1 MTSTTFS
8 ELGLSPDLLDS
19 ISEMGFKTPSPIQ
32 QQAIPLLLQGKDI
45 VGQAQ
50 TGTGKT
56 AAFGIPLI
64 QQLEPDVKEIQALI
78 VCPTRE
84 LAVQVSEELAQIAK
98 KNRYVRLLAVYGGE
112 AIQNQLK
119 ALKRGVN
126 VVVGTPGRMMDHMR
140 RGTINFEHVKMVVLD
155 EADEMLNMG
164 FREDMEYILDTIP
177 KGQRQT
183 VLFSATM
190 PAPILEIAKKFQ
202 RDPKFIKISTG
213 ELTSDNVEQ
222 FYYDIKGQDRFQAL
236 IQTLQAR
243 DHQLSIVFCNT
254 KLRVDELASKLNE
267 KGIKADAL
275 HGDLNQRQR
284 NQVLNAFK
292 SGSTK
297 LLVAT
302 DVAARGIDVNN
313 VDAVYNFD
321 IPLDPEYYVHR
332 IGRTGRAG
340 NKGQSFSFVCGSN
353 DFRRLK
359 QIQAYSKVKI
369 EKIPPPTQADIF
381 RMRRSSLLEELK
393 SRVEDGKIDIH
404 FELMDDYLN
413 KGISQRQLTA
423 ALLSMVIDQPSKDS
437 EEIEEFNSEKKIER
451 EGGRSGGGRSGGG
464 RSRGGRSGGSRSTES
479 RGEGR
484 YGGRKGKPAG
494 KPKFFSGKKRKRT

>member
-1 MTSTTFS
+1 MTSISFFFFFLTQ
-8 ELGLSPDLLDS
+8 DLLS
-19 ISEMGFKTPSPIQ
+19 AISKMGFENPSPIQ
-32 QQAIPLLLQGKDI
+32 QQAIPVLLKGKDI

-64 QQLEPDVKEIQALI
+64 QSIDPSEKNIQALI

-84 LAVQVSEELAQIAK
+84 LAIQVAAELGQLAK
-98 KNRYVRLLAVYGGE
+98 TSKSAKMLAVYGGE
-112 AIQNQLK
+112 AISNQIK

-126 VVVGTPGRMMDHMR
+126 VVVGTPGRIMDHMR
-140 RGTINFEHVKMVVLD
+140 RGTISFNTVKMVVLD

-164 FREDMEYILDTIP
+164 FLEDMEFILDTIP
-177 KGQRQT
+177 KEQRQT

-190 PAPILEIAKKFQ
+190 PAPILQIAKKFQ
-202 RDPKFIKISTG
+202 NNPEFIKISRG
-213 ELTSDNVEQ
+213 ELTSGNVEQ
-222 FYYDIKGQDRFQAL
+222 FYYDIKGQDRFKAL
-236 IQTLQAR
+236 LQTLQAR

-254 KLRVDELASKLNE
+254 KLRVDELASRLNE
-267 KGIKADAL
+267 NGIKADAL

-292 SGSTK
+292 SGSTA

-359 QIQAYSKVKI
+359 KIQAYSKVKI

-381 RMRRSSLLEELK
+381 KMRKSSLFDELK
-393 SRVEDGKIDIH
+393 KRAEEKEI
-404 FELMDDYLN
+404 ELHYQLLDDYL
-413 KGISQRQLTA
+413 KMGIGQRQLSA
-423 ALLSMVIDQPSKDS
+423 ALLSMVINPPKKDDQ
-437 EEIEEFNSEKKIER
+437 EIEEFNTGKKLER
-451 EGGRSGGGRSGGG
+451 EDRQFGKKRSGREKSGKFQGK
-464 RSRGGRSGGSRSTES
+464 RGGRGKGNFF
-479 RGEGR
+479 
-484 YGGRKGKPAG
+484 KGKR
-494 KPKFFSGKKRKRT
+494 SR